1 MSGVKQKNL
10 AASLAIIVL
19 EALFLLGNYSVEGV
33 VILVL
38 LAVYLLVQNVFTVKE
53 EGTYGISDFL
63 GGYIGAGLTG
73 LLLMGLTGSQ
83 VYRMV
88 EAQVEIV
95 GFIILGLL
103 ALVFWMF
110 TGWLR
115 KGNVILRFLAFAVTY
130 VGYLLVLLSM
140 GLQISWETLCLLTLA
155 TVLVFALAQYIQNHY
170 GGMVRKS
177 TFNWMHLFLLAV
189 VVVGAIWP
197 NYLSELLLSV
207 QRLPMLDFWPL
218 YLLIAVILLFAA
230 VALVCS
236 IADKKSGVPAYD
248 VTVVLAALFHVLLV
262 PFAQAFFS
270 PFLLVFIVLLLVL
283 DAVVFFRSSKEE
295 EKTATLGK
303 TTFRV
308 NNLLLVGGVLA
319 LTVLYLA
326 LLYGRILPAIALA
339 ASAVVLFFLRKAGS
353 GVDGTLFWIVAVLLI
368 GLVGILWCSVTQ
380 RTISACALIF
390 CVCVISAFSQAV
402 LGVRNAKQPRPE
414 KGLKLTVTLATAL
427 LVVVVGLNGNFWG

>member
-19 EALFLLGNYSVEGV
+19 EALFLLGNYSVEGIV
-33 VILVL
+33 VLVL
-38 LAVYLLVQNVFTVKE
+38 LAVYLLIQNVFTVKE
-53 EGTYGISDFL
+53 EGAYGISDFL
-63 GGYIGAGLTG
+63 GGYIGAGLTA
-73 LLLMGLTGSQ
+73 LLLIGLTGSQ
-83 VYRMV
+83 VYRMT

-103 ALVFWMF
+103 VLVFWMF

-140 GLQISWETLCLLTLA
+140 GMQSSWETLCLFTLA
-155 TVLVFALAQYIQNHY
+155 VVLVFALAQYIQNRY
-170 GGMVRKS
+170 GAMVRKS
-177 TFNWMHLFLLAV
+177 AFNWMHLFLLAV

-207 QRLPMLDFWPL
+207 HQLPMLDFWPL

-236 IADKKSGVPAYD
+236 IADKKSGVPACD

-262 PFAQAFFS
+262 PFAQSFFS

-283 DAVVFFRSSKEE
+283 DAVVFFHSSKE

-303 TTFRV
+303 PTFRV

-326 LLYGRILPAIALA
+326 LLYGMILPAIALM
-339 ASAVVLFFLRKAGS
+339 ASAAVLFFLRKSGS
-353 GVDGTLFWIVAVLLI
+353 GVDGVLFWIVAVLLT

-380 RTISACALIF
+380 RTISVCALIC

-427 LVVVVGLNGNFWG
+427 LVVVVGLNGNFLL